1 MNKPTSCDWRN
12 VPGYDLYVCST
23 QGDIKNRRTNR
34 LLKPAE
40 DKDGY
45 LKVVLV
51 NESGKHYIAVHRVVG
66 FTYIPNPENKP
77 QINHIDGNK
86 KNNSVNNLEWV
97 TNKENRVHAIK
108 TGLCDTVGENNG
120 NAKLSAGSV
129 KKIRALFKS
138 GRWNK
143 CQLARMY
150 GVSRTMIRFIVENKN
165 WRFKN
170 EQTNLP
176 F

>member
-1 MNKPTSCDWRN
+1 MPKAPTYCDWRD
-12 VPGYDLYVCST
+12 VPGYDLYMCSP
-23 QGDIKNRRTNR
+23 QGDIKNKHTGC

-51 NESGKHYIAVHRVVG
+51 NESGKHSIAVHRVVG
-66 FTYIPNPENKP
+66 FTYIPNPGNKP

-97 TNKENRVHAIK
+97 TNKENILHAIK
-108 TGLCDTVGENNG
+108 SGLSNTVGENNG

-129 KKIRALFKS
+129 KKIRSLFKT

-150 GVSRTMIRFIVENKN
+150 GVSRTMIRLIVENKN
-165 WRFKN
+165 WRFEN
-170 EQTNLP
+170 E
-176 F
+176 